1 MLTFDDEFDYLCD
14 WLRRRIAYLDTHN
27 FACHRGDVNGDDK
40 EDIIDVIR
48 LIEYVLNGTAPTSE
62 MVNADLNM
70 DDLIDINDISL
81 LIDKVLGNN

>member
-1 MLTFDDEFDYLCD
+1 
-14 WLRRRIAYLDTHN
+14 
-27 FACHRGDVNGDDK
+27 
-40 EDIIDVIR
+40 